1 MKVLANAFWLSISRT
16 SADLLGFVLFA
27 LISRRFGP
35 LGTGQYSYAFAVGGI
50 VALIGS
56 SGLEEYGIRQYVRS
70 AGAAR
75 ATVWQG
81 MLSTQLLQL
90 GVSAVALGIF
100 LLINGAGESPVVL
113 AELVFYAISM
123 GCART
128 LYVPATANQAMMAPA
143 LTDFGCRLLAVGF
156 ALAVM
161 ALANVSLPVVL
172 AGFPLGGAALVV
184 LALRNARGHGMRLR
198 LATNWQSV
206 RDTIQGS
213 WAFAASSLLNQFYA
227 RADILIIS
235 AFLGTAAV
243 GLYATDIKFVEVGLL
258 PLVFLGTAAYP
269 LLSETASI
277 ERTRFERAA
286 QDFVKVIFVLSGWL
300 GVGVYW
306 LLPRVIVPLFGVEFA
321 ASVPLLQ
328 WVALFSL
335 LKGIEVAVYRLL
347 YATKRQTIYAASL
360 FVGTITIVLLNLLL
374 IPRFQLTGAILA
386 GIISTVV
393 IDAIC
398 ASALREWLS
407 IGFFVKTLLR
417 VAAALGVTAVCVMA
431 LARLAVG
438 AWPIAI
444 LACVLFPICALLF
457 GLIPNPRNSPLLEHK
472 PPDRLQ
478 VSLDGGS

>member
-1 MKVLANAFWLSISRT
+1 MRVLANAFWLSVSRT
-16 SADLLGFVLFA
+16 AADLLGFVLFA

-35 LGTGQYSYAFAVGGI
+35 FGTGQYSYAFAVGGI

-100 LLINGAGESPVVL
+100 LLVNGAGDSPVVL
-113 AELVFYAISM
+113 AELVFYAVSL

-128 LYVPATANQAMMAPA
+128 LYVPATANQAMVVPA
-143 LTDFGCRLLAVGF
+143 LTDFACRLLGVGF
-156 ALAVM
+156 ALAMM
-161 ALANVSLPVVL
+161 AVQGVTLPVVL
-172 AGFPLGGAALVV
+172 AGFPLGGAVLVV

-198 LATNWQSV
+198 LATSWDSIAE
-206 RDTIQGS
+206 TIRGS

-258 PLVFLGTAAYP
+258 PLVFLGVAAYP
-269 LLSETASI
+269 LLSKTALI

-286 QDFVKVIFVLSGWL
+286 QDFVRVIFVLSSWL
-300 GVGVYW
+300 AVAMYW
-306 LLPRVIVPLFGVEFA
+306 LVPQVIVPLFGAEFA

-328 WVALFSL
+328 WIALFSL
-335 LKGIEVAVYRLL
+335 LKGIEAALYRVL

-374 IPRFQLTGAILA
+374 IPRYQLTGAIVA

-393 IDAIC
+393 IDSLC

-407 IGFFVKTLLR
+407 VGFFAKTLLR
-417 VAAALGVTAVCVMA
+417 VAGALGVTAVCVA
-431 LARLAVG
+431 AIGRLAVG
-438 AWPIAI
+438 HWTVAI
-444 LACVLFPICALLF
+444 LACVLFPVCALLF

-478 VSLDGGS
+478 VSLDGGP